1 MGRYRG
7 PKNRLS
13 RREGVDLFGTG
24 GESLKNKLDQPPGMH
39 GQKAGRRR
47 PTEYALHLREK
58 QKVKRMYGLREKQFL
73 ELFRK
78 AQKSR
83 DQTGAALLKL
93 LERRLDNVVYRLGF
107 TRTRPQARQIVSHG
121 HVLVD
126 GKTLDIPS
134 YITEPGQTITFDRKG
149 FAIPDVQALSQTP
162 VQVPGWLERKE
173 NGGQVMRE
181 PERSDIDKDINEQLI
196 VEFYSR

>member
-7 PKNRLS
+7 PKNKLS

-24 GESLKNKLDQPPGMH
+24 GESLKEKLDQPPGMH
-39 GQKAGRRR
+39 GRKRRRR
-47 PTEYALHLREK
+47 PSEYALHLREK

-78 AQKSR
+78 AQR
-83 DQTGAALLKL
+83 AHEQTGTALLRL
-93 LERRLDNVVYRLGF
+93 LERRLDNVVYRLGL

-126 GKTLDIPS
+126 GKTMDIPS
-134 YITEPGQTITFDRKG
+134 YIVDPGQGITFDRK
-149 FAIPDVQALSQTP
+149 ALDMPDVQTLAQTP
-162 VQVPGWLERKE
+162 VQVPGWLERKD
-173 NGGQVMRE
+173 NGGQVIRE
-181 PERSDIDKDINEQLI
+181 PERSEIDKDINEQLI